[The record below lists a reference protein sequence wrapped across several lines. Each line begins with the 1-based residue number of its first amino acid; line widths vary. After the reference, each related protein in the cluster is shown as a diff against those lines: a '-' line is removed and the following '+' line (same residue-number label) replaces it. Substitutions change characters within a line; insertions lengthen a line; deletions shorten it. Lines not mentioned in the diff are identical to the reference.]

1 MNAMR
6 RLLRELLALDDDL
19 DIVLVLS
26 AHIVVAPPHWSLI
39 LARQTEMFACCAHGR
54 TLIALLSS

>member
-6 RLLRELLALDDDL
+6 RLLGELLSLDDDL
-19 DIVLVLS
+19 DVVLVLS
-26 AHIVVAPPHWSLI
+26 SRFVVAPPHWSLV
-39 LARQTEMFACCAHGR
+39 LALQTEMFACCAHGR